1 MKQFQEKLKAD
12 NLQAYSGFLNKVGKK
27 SSLKKTNISQKNNK
41 QFIDSMKENENCSIN
56 YDINVKVSA
65 SGKDVN
71 HSTRVNANFSDCDN
85 ASDSINIVN
94 GKYTM
99 REKTLSSSFSTN
111 LKSQRKAKRKLV
123 LESSSSDD
131 DCFEKDRDK
140 SIQEDQAL
148 PTTNSMSRMKKTELQ
163 ILSTFPSKKHKSSH
177 LQLSFKQKT
186 KERIESLPR
195 SELSERNKLSQQK
208 SSIKHE
214 IKERSQSSKRDLDL
228 SFKKTNGNDHHRKY
242 RRAAD

>member
-41 QFIDSMKENENCSIN
+41 QFIDSMKENKNCSIN

-94 GKYTM
+94 GKNTM
-99 REKTLSSSFSTN
+99 TEKTLSSSFSTN
-111 LKSQRKAKRKLV
+111 LKSQKKVKRKLV

-140 SIQEDQAL
+140 SIQEDHNYPL
-148 PTTNSMSRMKKTELQ
+148 
-163 ILSTFPSKKHKSSH
+163 
-177 LQLSFKQKT
+177 
-186 KERIESLPR
+186 
-195 SELSERNKLSQQK
+195 
-208 SSIKHE
+208 
-214 IKERSQSSKRDLDL
+214 SKRR
-228 SFKKTNGNDHHRKY
+228 RKELNHY
-242 RRAAD
+242 RGVN